1 MSERVSNLA
10 TICRT
15 WADRFMHGVLVTLC
29 VVIVIFLGGQ
39 AIEFGW
45 KGMVEAVG
53 KSSWVAELGCDLVN
67 RTLKSRYV
75 PDYLKAHEFGFRYR
89 TGCARDPAT

>member
-15 WADRFMHGVLVTLC
+15 STDRLVHGVLVTLC

-45 KGMVEAVG
+45 KGLVEAVG
-53 KSSWVAELGCDLVN
+53 KSSWVAELECDLVN

-75 PDYLKAHEFGFRYR
+75 PDYLKAHELGFRYR
-89 TGCARDPAT
+89 TGCARDLAS

>member
-15 WADRFMHGVLVTLC
+15 WADRFIHGILVALC
-29 VVIVIFLGGQ
+29 VVIVLFLGGQ

-45 KGMVEAVG
+45 KGMVEAVS
-53 KSSWVAELGCDLVN
+53 KASWVAKLGCDLVSSA
-67 RTLKSRYV
+67 LKSRYV
-75 PDYLKAHEFGFRYR
+75 PDYLKARELGIRYK
-89 TGCARDPAT
+89 TGCARDPAS

>member
-15 WADRFMHGVLVTLC
+15 WTDRFMHGVLVTLC

-45 KGMVEAVG
+45 KGLVEAVG
-53 KSSWVAELGCDLVN
+53 KSSWVAKLECDLVN
-67 RTLKSRYV
+67 RTLKSRFA
-75 PDYLKAHEFGFRYR
+75 PDYLKAHELGFRYR
-89 TGCARDPAT
+89 TGCARDLAS